1 MEPYNNGWLYSG
13 TASDRLWNKSAI
25 GKKINNNQLLLTS
38 SEVIFCHN
46 HRHIDWPNKEWFANE
61 IIKNPNLINESI
73 VIEALRVPGNKVMLT
88 KFFENE
94 EKEKCHIDT
103 WALRWNSNNHPRK
116 DQPESEVRW
125 FHSSDLIDRKNLLL
139 WAESVYLNG
148 RLAEVLIVDN
158 EQAVVTY
165 NITSENPQ
173 GDLEALSQVI
183 LDKIAGFKRTIIDNE
198 QVFVNYENQWPYDQ
212 IGIDYGE
219 GRIIDKISEKLI
231 TENRELWSPE
241 VSVFS
246 DLLSR
251 GLHPRPGFKYG
262 TLWRCYDQKI
272 GTDHAPWLIVNP
284 SNQTI
289 NWENACLASRLAS
302 GVNKIWLQP
311 LKINEEWNYLGIV
324 RPPANSRWT
333 NPIKK

>member
-1 MEPYNNGWLYSG
+1 MEPYNDGWLYSG
-13 TASDRLWNKSAI
+13 SAAERLWNKSAI
-25 GKKINNNQLLLTS
+25 GKKINNNKLLLSS

-46 HRHIDWPNKEWFANE
+46 HRHLDWPNNEWFENE
-61 IIKNPNLINESI
+61 IMKNPNLINESI
-73 VIEALRVPGNKVMLT
+73 VVEALRVPGNKVMLT
-88 KFFENE
+88 KFLENE
-94 EKEKCHIDT
+94 GKEKCNIDT

-116 DQPESEVRW
+116 DKPESEVRW
-125 FHSSDLIDRKNLLL
+125 FHSSDFIDRENLLL
-139 WAESVYLNG
+139 WAESVSLNG

-173 GDLEALSQVI
+173 GTLEPPSKVI
-183 LDKIAGFKRTIIDNE
+183 LEEIAKFKRIEIGNGE
-198 QVFVNYENQWPYDQ
+198 VFVNYENLWPCNQ
-212 IGIDYGE
+212 IGIDYE
-219 GRIIDKISEKLI
+219 QGRIIDEISDKLI
-231 TENRELWSPE
+231 MENSDLWSPE

-246 DLLSR
+246 DLLAR

-284 SNQTI
+284 SNKNI
-289 NWENACLASRLAS
+289 DWENACLASRLAS
-302 GVNKIWLQP
+302 GVNKVWLQP
-311 LKINEEWNYLGIV
+311 LKINGDWNYLGIV
-324 RPPANSRWT
+324 RPPAKSRWT

>member
-1 MEPYNNGWLYSG
+1 MESYKDGWLYSG
-13 TASDRLWNKSAI
+13 SASERLWNKSAI
-25 GKKINNNQLLLTS
+25 GKKITNNQLLLTS

-46 HRHIDWPNKEWFANE
+46 HRHLDWPYENWFEEE
-61 IIKNPNLINESI
+61 ILKNPNLINESI
-73 VIEALRVPGNKVMLT
+73 IVEALRVPGNKLMLT
-88 KFFENE
+88 KLLE
-94 EKEKCHIDT
+94 EDGLDSCDKDT
-103 WALRWNSNNHPRK
+103 WGLRWNSSNHPRNDK
-116 DQPESEVRW
+116 PEAEIRW
-125 FHSSDLIDRKNLLL
+125 FHSSDYIDREKLLS
-139 WAESVYLNG
+139 WAINVNQRG
-148 RLAEVLIVDN
+148 RQAEVLIVDN

-165 NITSENPQ
+165 KITAEYPKGELLPPSQ
-173 GDLEALSQVI
+173 DL
-183 LDKIAGFKRTIIDNE
+183 LDRIASFKRTRINNK
-198 QVFVNYENQWPYDQ
+198 QTFVHYEGEWPCEQ
-212 IGIDYGE
+212 IGIDYDK
-219 GRIIDKISEKLI
+219 GRIIDDISEKLI
-231 TENRELWSPE
+231 LGNKENLPPE

-246 DLLSR
+246 DLLVR

-284 SNQTI
+284 SNPPI

-311 LKINEEWNYLGIV
+311 LKVNGIWNYLGIV